1 MIDNLKRARD
11 MLPAI
16 VITVLSMIQA
26 LALELFW
33 TRFLESDYLWL
44 GGWEA
49 LLGWLQFALLL
60 AGIVQIWLIYVS
72 LMLRF
77 SWLPSMGDTSMPFAI
92 GLLEFALIDMI
103 GPATIGPWVVG
114 VGLLFGLGI
123 TATRLALRK
132 ARRDRVNAW
141 WFSRF
146 TPAGWRDYL
155 GEGAVTLV
163 LIGLGALLW
172 IQGGGNWLALG
183 SLLFGI
189 AALAYQLLMTHRY
202 WLPTLGQAVEGEKS
216 QE

>member
-1 MIDNLKRARD
+1 MMDDNLKRARD

-33 TRFLESDYLWL
+33 SRFQESDYLWL

-60 AGIVQIWLIYVS
+60 AAIVQVWLVYVS

-77 SWLPSMGDTSMPFAI
+77 SWLPGMGDTSMPFAI

-103 GPATIGPWVVG
+103 GPATFGPWVVG

-132 ARRDRVNAW
+132 ARRDQANTW
-141 WFSRF
+141 FFSRF
-146 TPAGWRDYL
+146 APASWKDLL
-155 GEGAVTLV
+155 GEGAIMLV

-172 IQGGGNWLALG
+172 IRGGGNWLALG

-189 AALAYQLLMTHRY
+189 AALAQQLLMTHRY
-202 WLPTLGQAVEGEKS
+202 WLPTLGQAVEGE
-216 QE
+216 